1 MPDTSISMNDAAFY
15 TADLTARYGHIDG
28 IDLLRVMLTQELP
41 GQIALVS
48 SFGAESAV
56 LLAMVAEID
65 LGAPVIFLDTGK
77 LFGETLT
84 YRNKLIATL
93 GLTNVQ
99 TFKPD
104 PSVEAE
110 RDEKGALWRDNP
122 DACCALR
129 KVEPL
134 ARALRPYAGWITGR
148 KRFQSAT
155 RAALPTIEFEDGR
168 IKINPLANWTAKEI
182 EAEFQ
187 RRSLPR
193 HPLVADGFLS
203 IGCMP
208 CTSRV
213 EAGADARSGR
223 WAGLGKVECGIH
235 VPGARFSSSGR
246 SATGS
251 DAA

>member
-1 MPDTSISMNDAAFY
+1 MPDTSISLNDAAFY
-15 TADLTARYGHIDG
+15 AADLTARYGHIDG
-28 IDLLRVMLTQELP
+28 LDLLRVMLTQELP
-41 GQIALVS
+41 RQIALVS

-56 LLAMVAEID
+56 LLAMAAEID
-65 LGAPVIFLDTGK
+65 PGAPVIFLDTGK

-84 YRNKLIATL
+84 YRGKLIATL

-104 PSVEAE
+104 PAVEAE
-110 RDEKGALWRDNP
+110 RDAKGALWRNNP

-168 IKINPLANWTAKEI
+168 IKINPLANWTAKDI
-182 EAEFQ
+182 EAES
-187 RRSLPR
+187 RRRALPR

-223 WAGLGKVECGIH
+223 WAGTAKVECGIH
-235 VPGARFSSSGR
+235 LPGTRFSSSGL
-246 SATGS
+246 SATGP